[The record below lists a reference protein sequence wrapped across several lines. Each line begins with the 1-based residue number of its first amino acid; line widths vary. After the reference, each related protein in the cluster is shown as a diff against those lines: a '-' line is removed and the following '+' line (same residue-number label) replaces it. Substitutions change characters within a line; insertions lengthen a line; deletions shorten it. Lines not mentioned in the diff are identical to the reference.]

1 MDSTIR
7 SNGKKRKK
15 TQRDHRI
22 HYNLGICSLGVQG
35 SEEQPPRIQQLGQMA
50 RRERRPNEK
59 TDFMHLCCLSDK
71 DLCEEQPWKSNP
83 FHEMGRNRKLRDTR
97 DWSTKNP
104 ISGVF
109 SKRNRSVESQRKKN
123 KNPQWH
129 EINS

>member
-35 SEEQPPRIQQLGQMA
+35 SEEQPPRIQQLGQVA
-50 RRERRPNEK
+50 RRERRLNEK

-104 ISGVF
+104 ISGVQQNLLKTEQKCRI
-109 SKRNRSVESQRKKN
+109 SKKEKQKPPVA
-123 KNPQWH
+123 
-129 EINS
+129 